1 MPDLTPPFP
10 FRPPAARTVEEKSPV
25 FCERYLHQLYCG
37 ALLESQRRRVL
48 HGENVLKPGQW
59 LPPPSSAQNHL
70 CAALF
75 MTLWLQRAHGGST
88 SWKDQHWPQSEQKQL
103 WLLTSELWHTDRASE
118 SIPNTATSSAG
129 LDSTDAAGRLW
140 WPSPVN
146 VTTPRVNLL
155 QKSRFLK
162 RFREGAYKRG
172 NLSP

>member
-10 FRPPAARTVEEKSPV
+10 FRPPAARTVKEKSPI
-25 FCERYLHQLYCG
+25 FYQRYLHQLYCG

-88 SWKDQHWPQSEQKQL
+88 SWKDQHWPQFEQEQL
-103 WLLTSELWHTDRASE
+103 WLLTSELWHTDRVSE
-118 SIPNTATSSAG
+118 YPKHSHLICRAGQHRHSRQALVAKPSQCDNT
-129 LDSTDAAGRLW
+129 
-140 WPSPVN
+140 
-146 VTTPRVNLL
+146 
-155 QKSRFLK
+155 
-162 RFREGAYKRG
+162 
-172 NLSP
+172 